1 MAVSM
6 ICRTVASGIGSALRR
21 RMARCV
27 VATSKKSMGPPVYSQ
42 GPIYERTMTD
52 YKCLLYE
59 VKDAI
64 ATLTLNRP
72 ERLNALGDTL
82 RDDLY
87 DAVLRASRDADVRVM
102 IITGAGKGFCAG
114 GDVKAMNDTK
124 EGRAPARPL
133 EDKVA
138 PLRDRVLLAMR
149 DAPKPVIAAVN
160 GAAAGAGM
168 NLALGCDIRLAST
181 AAKFTQAFV
190 KRGLHPDW
198 GGTYFLPR
206 IVGMA
211 KACELIFTGEII
223 DAQAALR
230 LGIVSAVHQPEE
242 LMPAAYDL
250 ARKIAAGPPI
260 AIRLAKRA
268 LYHSLDVD
276 LRAALEFETFAQ
288 NIASETEDARE
299 GIRAFVEKR
308 PAVFKGR

>member
-1 MAVSM
+1 
-6 ICRTVASGIGSALRR
+6 
-21 RMARCV
+21 
-27 VATSKKSMGPPVYSQ
+27 
-42 GPIYERTMTD
+42 MTD
-52 YKCLLYE
+52 YKSLIYE

-72 ERLNALGDTL
+72 ERLNALGGTL

-87 DAVLRASRDADVRVM
+87 DAVLRASGDADVRV
-102 IITGAGKGFCAG
+102 IVVTGAGKGFCSG
-114 GDVKAMNDTK
+114 GDVKAMNDVK
-124 EGRAPARPL
+124 EGRAERPL
-133 EDKVA
+133 IDKVA

-149 DAPKPVIAAVN
+149 DAPQPVIAAVN

-211 KACELIFTGEII
+211 RACELIFTGEII
-223 DAQAALR
+223 DAQTALG
-230 LGIVSAVHQPEE
+230 LGIVSAVHPPEE
-242 LMPAAYDL
+242 LMPATYEM

-268 LYHSLDVD
+268 LYHGLDVD
-276 LRAALEFETFAQ
+276 LRSALEFETFAQ